1 MPLPFVSPAPP
12 IPGAGRM
19 DKISDLV
26 YNKAN
31 VRRQSGCACG
41 FLWEAIR
48 HSRFLDNSN

>member
-1 MPLPFVSPAPP
+1 MPLPFCFARPS

-48 HSRFLDNSN
+48 HSRSLDNST